1 MITLFQHDPATAD
14 TGTQTVHQRLAIK
27 PSSHGHPPLVNDFE
41 KGREK
46 RNHAVIDELK
56 KVRLCCLVVEIRSK
70 LLLDLST
77 LHEVCCCQPG
87 KGRGTALKL

>member
-1 MITLFQHDPATAD
+1 MKTLFRHDPATAV
-14 TGTQTVHQRLAIK
+14 TQNGAPTTRNK
-27 PSSHGHPPLVNDFE
+27 PSSHGHAPLVNDFE

-46 RNHAVIDELK
+46 RSHAVIDELK

-77 LHEVCCCQPG
+77 LHEVW
-87 KGRGTALKL
+87 